1 MDEDQYEEFA
11 DLYEEAAIR
20 DLECEAPDTESS
32 EIVDLIDSILED
44 FALCGPDRP
53 ALGRP

>member
-32 EIVDLIDSILED
+32 DIVDLIDSILED
-44 FALCGPDRP
+44 FAL
-53 ALGRP
+53 

>member
-20 DLECEAPDTESS
+20 DLGCEAPDTESS

-44 FALCGPDRP
+44 FAL
-53 ALGRP
+53 